1 MIAGVDALP
10 AGLGGPWVGTSAAA
24 KRRNITITIPT
35 GVV

>member
-1 MIAGVDALP
+1 MRSPKGWADR
-10 AGLGGPWVGTSAAA
+10 VGTSAAA